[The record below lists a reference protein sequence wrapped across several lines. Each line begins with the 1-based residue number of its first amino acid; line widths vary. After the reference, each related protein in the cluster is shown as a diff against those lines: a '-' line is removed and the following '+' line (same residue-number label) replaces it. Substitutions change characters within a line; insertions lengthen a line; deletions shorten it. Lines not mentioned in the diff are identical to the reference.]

1 MSIEIKRVYAQPE
14 PRDGTRIL
22 VDRLWPRGLSKEK
35 AQVDL
40 WLKEIAP
47 STELRKWFGHDPEKW
62 VEFQRRYRLEL
73 KRNSEAVSL
82 LKERAA
88 KGPVTILYGAKDE
101 KHNEAVVLKALL
113 GSGDSASQMSAERT

>member
-1 MSIEIKRVYAQPE
+1 MSIQIKRVYVQAE

-22 VDRLWPRGLSKEK
+22 VDRLWPRGLSKER
-35 AQVDL
+35 AQVHL

-73 KRNSEAVSL
+73 KRNSEAVTL
-82 LKERAA
+82 LKGRAA

-101 KHNEAVVLKALL
+101 KHNEAVVLQALL
-113 GSGDSASQMSAERT
+113 YSANSGS